1 MIYFHKCLMR
11 LTLLYDFDGLTG
23 PSVYPYDENIYDD
36 DDEKNVSLIMMIMM
50 LKSVT

>member
-1 MIYFHKCLMR
+1 MR

-23 PSVYPYDENIYDD
+23 HSVYPYDENIDD
-36 DDEKNVSLIMMIMM
+36 DDDDKNNDDDDDVSLIMMIMM